1 MEATLK
7 KIFGFTDFRPHQREI
22 VQSILDGRDVFA
34 VMPTGGGK
42 SLCYLLPALLKPGLC
57 LVISPLISL
66 MKDQVDNAREVG
78 IRAAFL
84 NSTQSPDERRQVVS
98 AIHEGE
104 LDVLYVAPERLS
116 TRDFQEFVAGININF
131 VAVDEAHC
139 VSEWG
144 HDFRPDYLALSNL
157 KKIVGAVPVAA
168 FTATATRKVQDDIV
182 DRLRLDHPYMVRA
195 SFDRPN
201 LFYKVEA
208 KDGVSAQVAQ
218 AVLQFKEQPGIVYRL
233 SRKGVESTAAY
244 LQKKGIN
251 AAPYHAGLS
260 PQVRQRH
267 QEQFNRDQIQVIVA
281 TIAFGMG
288 IDKANVRFV
297 IHGDLPKNIEGY
309 YQETGRAG
317 RDGDLSHCILFY
329 SRGDMAKLGSF
340 IDQHPDKALQKVSWQ
355 KLGKM
360 ADFAEKAECR
370 RVSLLGYFQE
380 VYPHDNCGACD
391 VCMQGVDVVDGT
403 TEAQMFMSA
412 IYRTQERFG
421 VGHILDIIMGAKNK
435 RILQLGHEAL
445 PTHGVGKHLTRSFWR
460 RFSEGLLAEGLL
472 ESVGDQ
478 FKILQITAKGQG
490 VLYGK
495 SGYTYAVLK
504 GEKKKPPSKN
514 VDEKGY
520 NTDLFSLLKE
530 VRTRL
535 SDAADV
541 PPYVVFADKSLRQ
554 MCLYYPQTEG
564 GMLGMHGVGTA
575 KMAKYGHDFLAEIK
589 KYVEANPECLKASG
603 VDMPVVTTVARLAKD
618 KDGGSSETIQATIA
632 LLEQGQSLAD
642 IVAERGLKLT
652 TISSHV
658 EAYLAAGHSLNLEHL
673 LDTAQQH
680 KIETSFTTHGLEFL
694 KPVVAEL
701 DVTYEQAKIVRG
713 LIRGRAN
720 SHS

>member
-1 MEATLK
+1 MEETLK

-42 SLCYLLPALLKPGLC
+42 SLCYLLPAILKPGLC

-66 MKDQVDNAREVG
+66 MKDQVDNARELG
-78 IRAAFL
+78 IHAGFL
-84 NSTQSPDERRQVVS
+84 NSTLSSRERHQVVE
-98 AIHEGE
+98 AIHSGN

-116 TRDFQEFVAGININF
+116 THDFQDFLSGINISF

-157 KKIVGAVPVAA
+157 KKIVGDVPVAA
-168 FTATATRKVQDDIV
+168 FTATATLKVQDDIV
-182 DRLRLDHPYMVRA
+182 DRLRLRTPYMVRA

-201 LFYKVEA
+201 LFYKVEL
-208 KDGVSAQVAQ
+208 KDGISAQIAR
-218 AVLQFKEQPGIVYRL
+218 AVKNFKDQPGIIYRL
-233 SRKGVESTAAY
+233 SRKSVETTADY
-244 LQKKGIN
+244 LIKQGIN

-260 PQVRQRH
+260 VDIRQRN
-267 QEQFNRDQIQVIVA
+267 QEKFNRDQVQVIVA

-317 RDGDLSHCILFY
+317 RDGDLSHCVLFY

-340 IDQHPDKALQKVSWQ
+340 IDQQPDKALQRVSWQ

-370 RVSLLGYFQE
+370 RKNLLGYFQE
-380 VYPHDNCGACD
+380 EYGQDNCGACD

-412 IYRTQERFG
+412 VYRTGERFG
-421 VGHILDIIMGAKNK
+421 VGHITDIVMGAKNK
-435 RILQLGHEAL
+435 RILQLGHDEL
-445 PTHGVGKHLTRSFWR
+445 PTHGVGKHLARPFWR

-478 FKILQITAKGQG
+478 FKVLHITSKGES
-490 VLYGK
+490 VLYGN

-504 GEKKKPPSKN
+504 GEKKKAPSKN

-520 NTDLFSLLKE
+520 STDLFTLLKE

-535 SDAADV
+535 SNEADV
-541 PPYVVFADKSLRQ
+541 PPYVIFADKSLRQ

-564 GMLGMHGVGTA
+564 EMLGMHGVGTA
-575 KMAKYGHDFLAEIK
+575 KMAKYGHDFLAEVK
-589 KYVEANPECLKASG
+589 KYVEANPECLEKRET
-603 VDMPVVTTVARLAKD
+603 DIPVAITPVKTQSAK
-618 KDGGSSETIQATIA
+618 SSETIMTTIEMVNSGRSIDGIA
-632 LLEQGQSLAD
+632 SA
-642 IVAERGLKLT
+642 RGLKSST
-652 TISSHV
+652 VASHV
-658 EAYLAAGHSLNLEHL
+658 EVYLAEGYALDIDGLIDPSLQQKIKDSFVEHGI
-673 LDTAQQH
+673 AY
-680 KIETSFTTHGLEFL
+680 L
-694 KPVVAEL
+694 KPVVEEIGQGY
-701 DVTYEQAKIVRG
+701 DSVKIMRG
-713 LIRGRAN
+713 LLMGEDK
-720 SHS
+720 SPSK